1 MPATIEQQ
9 FNATTRFYQ
18 EPAKGDGS
26 SSLSRTVDGKD
37 QYLSPKK
44 KSHRSAPPINT
55 EHYEGFKIALEWEPS
70 SKEAGF
76 AIKCI
81 RFDACF
87 DAYRSA
93 AKDPC
98 GRADLNGALGLLRR
112 RLRQRGNGADDVRR
126 GDVINTANHDCA
138 AAPQKFTKDTPR
150 WQKKHTEGGTD
161 YFYSIEW
168 QGGCRTDVEEQ
179 DIHMLDG
186 KTPYPNC
193 WQ

>member
-9 FNATTRFYQ
+9 FYQ

-76 AIKCI
+76 AING
-81 RFDACF
+81 
-87 DAYRSA
+87 SA
-93 AKDPC
+93 TPK
-98 GRADLNGALGLLRR
+98 
-112 RLRQRGNGADDVRR
+112 DVRR

-150 WQKKHTEGGTD
+150 WQKKYTEGGTD
-161 YFYSIEW
+161 YFYLIEW

-186 KTPYPNC
+186 KAPYPNC